1 MGVET
6 AAVKSSAEIPGLK
19 GMEKLNTI
27 PALKEGNFHEFLDK
41 VLEIR
46 RDPLKEKSAYD
57 EIKKI
62 DDDKTLSANDKKAQ
76 LRAIDRTKLFATI
89 GKNIEFGENSLEI
102 TLDFDGLDF
111 AEKQAIGAG
120 DILPSSIKKI
130 AFEKKQNAKLTV
142 GERTVGPNGR
152 EYRSKNRNYIASYTG
167 TKLII
172 NYKDILPITKEQE
185 RKIDAA
191 EKKGEEQAAETVGT
205 SKKAAE
211 ALKKDVGQKPQAQA
225 KTPETNEVG
234 VSHQPVFIGD
244 SQMEGMGGY
253 YLRGKGIDV
262 IDLRSMRMESI
273 ARTLKD
279 PTKIDMY
286 YAKKSKEFIERRKNR
301 IISGREK
308 LKTADSIV
316 LQCGGNN
323 IAANQSLEKMQAS
336 LQKLIGTIRTFN
348 TSAPLY
354 VGTIMV
360 KEGVPETATSRQ
372 YNMWLKEQASKG
384 AFRIMDSEK
393 IVKESGIVRPAGVH
407 LDRENYIHL
416 SKEALKAINYQKV

>member
-6 AAVKSSAEIPGLK
+6 PAISTSAEIPGCK
-19 GMEKLNTI
+19 GLEKLNTI
-27 PALKEGNFHEFLDK
+27 PALKEGSFREFLGK

-46 RDPLKEKSAYD
+46 KDPTKEKAAYD

-62 DDDKTLSANDKKAQ
+62 DNDTSLSANDKKAQ
-76 LRAIDRTKLFATI
+76 MRSMDRAKLFATI

-102 TLDFDGLDF
+102 TLDFDDLAF

-120 DILPSSIKKI
+120 DILPPSIKKV
-130 AFEKKQNAKLTV
+130 AFEKKQNAKPIV

-152 EYRSKNRNYIASYTG
+152 EYRTKSRNYIASYTG
-167 TKLII
+167 TKLTID
-172 NYKDILPITKEQE
+172 YKDILPTTQEQA
-185 RKIDAA
+185 KKMDTA
-191 EKKGEEQAAETVGT
+191 EKKGEEQAAEAVGT

-211 ALKKDVGQKPQAQA
+211 ALKKDVGN
-225 KTPETNEVG
+225 KTPETNEVS

-244 SQMEGMGGY
+244 SQMEGMGSY
-253 YLRGKGIDV
+253 YLRGQGVNV
-262 IDLRSMRMESI
+262 IDLRSLRMESI
-273 ARTLKD
+273 ARTLQD
-279 PTKIDMY
+279 PSRMDSY
-286 YAKKSKEFIERRKNR
+286 YKGKSETFIANRKNR
-301 IISGREK
+301 MLSGREK

-336 LQKLIGTIRTFN
+336 LQKLISTIRTFN

-360 KEGVPETATSRQ
+360 KEGVPETATSRR
-372 YNMWLKEQASKG
+372 YNTWLREQASKG

-393 IVKESGIVRPAGVH
+393 IVKESGITRPAGVH
-407 LDRENYIHL
+407 LDKANYIHL
-416 SKEALKAINYQKV
+416 SKEALKAINYQKA